1 MLKILCLKKPQSG
14 GNNPE
19 KSWISREEFKKR
31 KLGQVAIEFLFF
43 NTIGCGLLWGLYQRV
58 FFLIETS

>member
-19 KSWISREEFKKR
+19 KSWISREEFKKG
-31 KLGQVAIEFLFF
+31 KLGQVAIEFLF
-43 NTIGCGLLWGLYQRV
+43 
-58 FFLIETS
+58 LIQ